1 VQSQEQTVNDQ
12 ISALERQL
20 NDFDPEVRF
29 AALAELLSLA
39 DRGLVDT
46 APVSEVANMHCHTF
60 FSYNAYGYSPT
71 ALAWLAKRRGF
82 KIMGTV
88 EFDVLDSVDEFLA
101 ACDAAGVRAS
111 TGMETRVVFPEF
123 STRETTSPGEPGI
136 TYQMGIGFT
145 SSRPPEPAASILAEM
160 HRLARQRN
168 LDVIER
174 LNAYLAPVTIDYE
187 RDVLPLTPSGNAT
200 ERHIILAYTKAA
212 QKLVSDVTAFWSDRL
227 RLSPDEAAALLGE
240 ASGPALQER
249 IRRQLV
255 KRGGV
260 GYVQPGPDRFPTMEQ
275 FHAMIEGCQ
284 ALICATWLD
293 GLSDG
298 EQAIEELLGVMIDK
312 GAVALNIV
320 PDRNWNVSD
329 PELKR
334 IKLQHLYDV
343 VGLAEKLSLPLNV
356 GTEMNSPGQKI
367 IDDFDVPELA
377 PVRQAFLD
385 GAHFAYG
392 HTVMQRV
399 LGLGYHSAWA
409 RTHLPGRRQRSEFYT
424 RIGYLIP
431 PGERGQAQLR
441 SWGTDMSP
449 EQMLARG

>member
-1 VQSQEQTVNDQ
+1 VNDQ
-12 ISALERQL
+12 VAALEQQL
-20 NDFDPEVRF
+20 NDFDPAVRA
-29 AALAELLSLA
+29 AALAELLSLV
-39 DRGLVDT
+39 DRGLVHT
-46 APVSEVANMHCHTF
+46 EPVSEVVNMHCHTF

-82 KIMGTV
+82 KVMGTV

-101 ACDAAGVRAS
+101 ACDSAGVRAS
-111 TGMETRVVFPEF
+111 TGMETRVVFAEF

-145 SSRPPEPAASILAEM
+145 CSQPPEAAAAILAEM

-168 LDVIER
+168 LDVIQR
-174 LNAYLAPVTIDYE
+174 LNAYLSPVTIDYE

-200 ERHIILAYTKAA
+200 ERHIILAYTRAA
-212 QKLVSDVTAFWSDRL
+212 QQMPVDVARFWGDRL
-227 RLSPDEAAALLGE
+227 KLGPEEAAALVGD
-240 ASGPALQER
+240 ASGRGLQER

-255 KRGGV
+255 KKGGV
-260 GYVQPGPDRFPTMEQ
+260 GYIQPGPDRFPTMEQ

-312 GAVALNIV
+312 GAVTLNIV
-320 PDRNWNVSD
+320 PDRNWNVAD

-343 VGLAEKLSLPLNV
+343 VELAQALALPLNV
-356 GTEMNSPGQKI
+356 GTEMNSPGQKV
-367 IDDFDVPELA
+367 IDDFAAPELA
-377 PVRQAFLD
+377 PVRQAFVD

-392 HTVMQRV
+392 HTVMQRT

-409 RTHLPGRRQRSEFYT
+409 RAHLPGRRQRNEFYT
-424 RIGYLIP
+424 YIGYRVE
-431 PGERGQAQLR
+431 PGEQGRAQRRG
-441 SWGTDMSP
+441 WGAHMSP
-449 EQMLARG
+449 AQMLAKGSLP